1 MSAYSLSLWVVF
13 QQTLSLAV
21 ATSHSMETLMQKV
34 LDVYRGNGS
43 LSEADVSMVSHILC
57 PLLLFFIWTISICM
71 MICTCLYC
79 NCVKSKELKTYD
91 SSSFEL
97 QEVHVLDPSVYH
109 VKDCACL
116 GCLHRQLANEIEIKS
131 EK

>member
-1 MSAYSLSLWVVF
+1 
-13 QQTLSLAV
+13 
-21 ATSHSMETLMQKV
+21 METLMQKV

-43 LSEADVSMVSHILC
+43 LSDAELSTVSHIVC
-57 PLLLFFIWTISICM
+57 PLLLFFIWIISIGM
-71 MICTCLYC
+71 MVCSCLYF
-79 NCVKSKELKTYD
+79 NCVKSKTTTYD

-97 QEVHVLDPSVYH
+97 QEVHVLDPSYH

-116 GCLHRQLANEIEIKS
+116 GCLHRQLANEMKS